1 MTLKEVY
8 KESFP
13 AIAGVFEDKSNY
25 NDTAQKEI
33 IKKIFDFHE
42 KDNCFIELGGKGK
55 YKFNR
60 SFHSVSVYMLGLY
73 LLETKFYSGLDAF
86 SDFCKD
92 FQFNPLSALN
102 NEQISGGI
110 NYIWTLASLYHD
122 VVTSREDSK
131 EAAQYANHG
140 NNPSIAP
147 ETFINISGMF
157 GKEKIIHTIF
167 DENPE
172 IDKITKNVGKNGFEK
187 LPYSKNQI
195 EGYFRYRLNDGKADH
210 GIVSGYIFY
219 DALVKNYLE
228 KLEKYLRDCKT
239 AKETDEF
246 NSKNNRKYRPKHLVL
261 FKIIAN
267 AIICHNIWRYE
278 KETKLKYFDFGI
290 CSEEFE
296 SSKNLLT
303 EKENPLLFFLCL
315 ADTLEPTKFFHQFD
329 AQKVLEGIEIEADE
343 TKLTLKI
350 KEDFAANCEIVEKW
364 FEKIESMK
372 KWMKIDVERGADGK
386 SIEILLGKKAG
397 MKKGKSLSL
406 V

>member
-8 KESFP
+8 KEAFP
-13 AIAGVFEDKSNY
+13 DIDGIFRDKNSY
-25 NDTAQKEI
+25 NKSVEGKIKEI
-33 IKKIFDFHE
+33 FKTHE
-42 KDNCFIELGGKGK
+42 KEHCFANLENNDK
-55 YKFNR
+55 YKFDR

-73 LLETKFYSGLDAF
+73 LLETKFYSGLDVF

-92 FQFNPLSALN
+92 FQFDPFSISK

-122 VVTSREDSK
+122 VVTDREDSK

-140 NNPSIAP
+140 NNPFITP

-157 GKEKIIHTIF
+157 GKEKIIYTIF
-167 DENPE
+167 DENSE
-172 IDKITKNVGKNGFEK
+172 IDKITKNTGKTNFEK

-219 DALVKNYLE
+219 DALVKNYLK
-228 KLEKYLRDCKT
+228 KLEKYLGKNPL

-246 NSKNNRKYRPKHLVL
+246 NSDNNRKYRPKHLVL

-315 ADTLEPTKFFHQFD
+315 ADTLEPTKFFYQFD

-343 TKLTLKI
+343 TKLTLSI
-350 KEDFAANCEIVEKW
+350 NDDFAANCETIEKW

-372 KWMKIDVERGADGK
+372 KWMKINVKRGADGK

-397 MKKGKSLSL
+397 MKKRKALNL

>member
-1 MTLKEVY
+1 MTLKEIY
-8 KESFP
+8 KEAFP
-13 AIAGVFEDKSNY
+13 AIASVFEDKSDY
-25 NDTAQKEI
+25 NGNAENKIE
-33 IKKIFDFHE
+33 KIFKTHE
-42 KDNCFIELGGKGK
+42 KNNCFVELGGKGK

-73 LLETKFYSGLDAF
+73 LLKTKFYSGLDVF
-86 SDFCKD
+86 SDFCED

-122 VVTSREDSK
+122 VVTDRENSK

-140 NNPSIAP
+140 NNPFITP

-157 GKEKIIHTIF
+157 GNEKVIHTIF
-167 DENPE
+167 NENPE
-172 IDKITKNVGKNGFEK
+172 IDKITKNTGKTNFEK

-228 KLEKYLRDCKT
+228 KLEKHLRDCKT

-246 NSKNNRKYRPKHLVL
+246 NSKNNRYRPKHLVL

-278 KETKLKYFDFGI
+278 RETKLKYFDFGI

-329 AQKVLEGIEIEADE
+329 AQKVLEGIEIKADE
-343 TKLTLKI
+343 TKLTLSI
-350 KEDFAANCEIVEKW
+350 NDDFAANCETVEKW

-372 KWMKIDVERGADGK
+372 KWMKINVKRGADGK
-386 SIEILLGKKAG
+386 SIEISLGKKAG
-397 MKKGKSLSL
+397 TKKRKALNL

>member
-1 MTLKEVY
+1 MTLKEIY

-13 AIAGVFEDKSNY
+13 AIASVFEDKSNY
-25 NDTAQKEI
+25 NGNAENKIEEI
-33 IKKIFDFHE
+33 FKTHE
-42 KDNCFIELGGKGK
+42 KEHCFANLENNDK
-55 YKFNR
+55 YKFDR

-73 LLETKFYSGLDAF
+73 LLKTKFYSGLDAF

-92 FQFNPLSALN
+92 FQFEPLSTLN

-122 VVTSREDSK
+122 VVTSRENSK

-140 NNPSIAP
+140 NNPFITP

-167 DENPE
+167 NENPE

-228 KLEKYLRDCKT
+228 KLEKYLRENPN

-246 NSKNNRKYRPKHLVL
+246 DSKNNRYRPKHLVL

-329 AQKVLEGIEIEADE
+329 AQKVLEGIEIKADE
-343 TKLTLKI
+343 TKLTLSI
-350 KEDFAANCEIVEKW
+350 NDDFAANCETVEKW

-372 KWMKIDVERGADGK
+372 KWMKINVKRGADGK
-386 SIEILLGKKAG
+386 SIEISLGKKAG
-397 MKKGKSLSL
+397 TKKRKALNL

>member
-8 KESFP
+8 KEAFP
-13 AIAGVFEDKSNY
+13 DIDGIFRDKNSY
-25 NDTAQKEI
+25 NKSAEGKIKEI
-33 IKKIFDFHE
+33 FKTHE
-42 KDNCFIELGGKGK
+42 KEHCFTNLENNDK
-55 YKFNR
+55 YKFDR

-73 LLETKFYSGLDAF
+73 LLKTKFYSGLDVF

-92 FQFNPLSALN
+92 FQFEPLSALN

-122 VVTSREDSK
+122 VVTSREDSR

-140 NNPSIAP
+140 NNPFITP

-157 GKEKIIHTIF
+157 GKEKVIHTIF
-167 DENPE
+167 NENPE
-172 IDKITKNVGKNGFEK
+172 IDKITKNTGKTNFEK

-219 DALVKNYLE
+219 DALVKNYLK
-228 KLEKYLRDCKT
+228 KLEKYLRENPN

-246 NSKNNRKYRPKHLVL
+246 DSKNNRKYRPKHLVL

-315 ADTLEPTKFFHQFD
+315 ADTLEPTKFFYQFD

-343 TKLTLKI
+343 TKLTLTI
-350 KEDFAANCEIVEKW
+350 KEDFAANCETIEKW

-372 KWMKIDVERGADGK
+372 KWMKIDVERGTAGK

-397 MKKGKSLSL
+397 MKKRKALNL